1 MTLTRRSFAQL
12 LGVGTAVAAL
22 PDLLAKPNAPVL
34 LNSNENPYGPSPAA
48 VQAIRDAIAT
58 SFRYP
63 DEVETAL
70 GETVAKLH
78 GVTTSEILLTNG
90 SSDVLRLAAF
100 ASLAGGR
107 KLVTGIPT
115 FEALWFHAR
124 GSNSD
129 IARIPLTA
137 SHAHDLDKMLEAARG
152 AGLVYLC
159 NPNNPTATITP
170 KAAVRAFLDAVPP
183 ETLVLVDEAYHHYA
197 DSADYESVIPLVA
210 KKTNLIVARTF
221 SKIYA
226 MAGLRCGYAVAQ
238 KPLIDKLQAQQSFN
252 VMNVMACVAA
262 RASLLDSEH
271 AAASKKKN
279 RETRA
284 WIIGEL
290 EKLGYRSLPS
300 EANFFMV
307 DVRTEVRPLI
317 DAMRE
322 RGVRIGRRF
331 APMPTHLRVTVG
343 TREEMQRFLEVF
355 AATVR

>member
-1 MTLTRRSFAQL
+1 MTVSRRSFAKL
-12 LGVGTAVAAL
+12 LGVGAAVAAL
-22 PDLLAKPNAPVL
+22 PPALAKTSSPVI

-48 VQAIRDAIAT
+48 MQAMRDAMAG

-63 DEVETAL
+63 DEVESAL
-70 GETVAKLH
+70 GDAVAKLH
-78 GVTTSEILLTNG
+78 GVAPDEVLLANG
-90 SSDVLRLAAF
+90 SSDVLHLAA
-100 ASLAGGR
+100 AACLPGGK
-107 KLVTGIPT
+107 KLVTAIPT

-124 GSNSD
+124 GNEVV
-129 IARIPLTA
+129 RVPLTA
-137 SHAHDLDKMLEAARG
+137 THAHDLDKMLEAARG
-152 AGLVYLC
+152 AALVYLC

-170 KAAVRAFLDAVPP
+170 KAAVRAFLDAVPAD
-183 ETLVLVDEAYHHYA
+183 TVVLVDEAYHHYA

-210 KKTNLIVARTF
+210 KKPNLVVARTF

-238 KPLIDKLQAQQSFN
+238 KPLIERLQAHHAFN
-252 VMNVMACVAA
+252 AMNVMACVAG

-271 AAASKKKN
+271 TAASKKKN

-284 WIIGEL
+284 WVVREL
-290 EKLGYRSLPS
+290 EALGYKSLPS

-307 DVRTEVRPLI
+307 DVRTEVRPVLE
-317 DAMRE
+317 AMRE

-343 TREEMQRFLEVF
+343 TREEMQRFL
-355 AATVR
+355 AAFREIVA

>member
-1 MTLTRRSFAQL
+1 MTLSRRSFAQL
-12 LGVGTAVAAL
+12 LGVGAAAAAM
-22 PDLLAKPNAPVL
+22 PDLLAKPDAPVL

-48 VQAIRDAIAT
+48 VLAIRDAIAE

-63 DEVETAL
+63 DDVETVL

-78 GVTTSEILLTNG
+78 GVTTGEVLLANG
-90 SSDVLRLAAF
+90 SSNVLHAVAAAF
-100 ASLAGGR
+100 LPGG
-107 KLVTGIPT
+107 KTLVTAVPT

-124 GSNSD
+124 DNKVV
-129 IARIPLTA
+129 RVPLTA
-137 SHAHDLDKMLEAARG
+137 THAHDLDKMLEASRG
-152 AGLVYLC
+152 ASLVYLC

-170 KAAVRAFLDAVPP
+170 KAAVRAFLDAVPA
-183 ETLVLVDEAYHHYA
+183 ETVVLVDEAYHHYA

-210 KKTNLIVARTF
+210 KKPNLVVARTF

-226 MAGLRCGYAVAQ
+226 MAGLRCGYAIAQ
-238 KPLIDKLQAQQSFN
+238 KPLIDKLQTHQAFN
-252 VMNVMACVAA
+252 AMNVMACVAG

-284 WIIGEL
+284 WIVGEL
-290 EKLGYRSLPS
+290 EKLGYASLPS

-307 DVRTEVRPLI
+307 DIKKEVKPVIEAL
-317 DAMRE
+317 RE
-322 RGVRIGRRF
+322 RGVRVGRRF

-355 AATVR
+355 TTTVR